1 MGDKIII
8 DDWLKYFFDISEEKL
23 PRIFQYAKLYPEK
36 KFCLNTTN
44 KTVDHIKFSEYVY
57 FLMQSKN

>member
-36 KFCLNTTN
+36 IF
-44 KTVDHIKFSEYVY
+44 V
-57 FLMQSKN
+57 